1 MSYVNG
7 KYISVDVNMI
17 NAWNMA
23 LLMWKIGDMNI
34 EGRVVL
40 GPMSGITSSCY
51 RDFMKPFGVAV
62 SVTEMTS
69 DRGIIHGHERSMA
82 YVRFKQ
88 NYPTGLQLFGN
99 DPDILARAAKI
110 AAFNNSNI
118 DFFDINMGCPV
129 SKIVNNGSGSALME
143 DPRKCGDIVRR
154 IKEVVD
160 IPVTAKIRLGSDK
173 NINFR
178 LVIDELTDA
187 GADVIVVHART
198 KEELYTGIP
207 HFELVEDLQSEM
219 SVPLIISGNIYSLD
233 DAVRAVDITGASAVM
248 VARGAVGNPY
258 LISQIDSY
266 YRTGEIL
273 SNPTVSQQVHWCL
286 SLADAMIQEKGEVSA
301 MNVLRGI
308 APKFIAGCHECREYR
323 HRLAVETVDLEGL
336 ARLLHEIEFKMG
348 DERIRTEGIG
358 NRQGD
363 PVISSTEG

>member
-1 MSYVNG
+1 VSESLQNGLSKPDVNR
-7 KYISVDVNMI
+7 KYISTDVNLI
-17 NAWNMA
+17 NACNMDM
-23 LLMWKIGDMNI
+23 LMWKIGDLNI

-69 DRGIIHGHERSMA
+69 DRGIVHGYDRSMT
-82 YVRFKQ
+82 YVRFKR
-88 NYPTGLQLFGN
+88 NHPTGLQLFGN
-99 DPDILARAAKI
+99 DPDILAQAAKI
-110 AAFNNSNI
+110 ALRDNPNI

-129 SKIVNNGSGSALME
+129 SKVVNNGSGSALME

-154 IKEVVD
+154 IKEAVD
-160 IPVTAKIRLGSDK
+160 IPVSAKIRLGSDK

-178 LVIDELTDA
+178 QVIDELTSA

-198 KEELYTGIP
+198 KEQLYTGVP

-233 DAVRAVDITGASAVM
+233 DAVCAVDISGAVAVM

-258 LISQIDSY
+258 LVSQIDRY
-266 YRTGEIL
+266 YRTGDIL
-273 SNPTVSQQVHWCL
+273 PNPTVSQQVDWCL
-286 SLADAMIQEKGEVSA
+286 SLAEAMIQEKGEGSA
-301 MNVLRGI
+301 MNTLRGI

-323 HRLAVETVDLEGL
+323 HRLAVETVDLESLIG
-336 ARLLHEIEFKMG
+336 LLHEIESKMG

-358 NRQGD
+358 N
-363 PVISSTEG
+363 